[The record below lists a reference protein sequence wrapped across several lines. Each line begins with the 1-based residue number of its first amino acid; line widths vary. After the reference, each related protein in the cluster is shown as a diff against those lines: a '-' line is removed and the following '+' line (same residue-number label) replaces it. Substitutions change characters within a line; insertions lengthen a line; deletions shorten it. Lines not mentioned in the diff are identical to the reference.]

1 MKERLTYEQIRRID
15 PARFVDLEDTMRM
28 LYDHG
33 PNSRSQ
39 MEPITL
45 VEEKTPRTK
54 LASQKPKK
62 ASPNI
67 KAKPIFGTV

>member
-1 MKERLTYEQIRRID
+1 MKDRLTYEQIRRID
-15 PARFVDLEDTMRM
+15 PTRFVDLEDTMRM

-39 MEPITL
+39 MEPVTPA
-45 VEEKTPRTK
+45 EKTPSNIK
-54 LASQKPKK
+54 APQKQKK

-67 KAKPIFGTV
+67 KTKPIFGTV